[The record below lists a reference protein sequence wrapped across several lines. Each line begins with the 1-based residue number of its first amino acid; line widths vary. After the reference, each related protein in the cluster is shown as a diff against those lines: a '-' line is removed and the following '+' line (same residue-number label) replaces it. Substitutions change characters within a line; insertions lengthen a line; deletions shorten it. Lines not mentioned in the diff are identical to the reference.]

1 MSTLLIYKQRFL
13 QPNYKS
19 TPSKN
24 AAHIEYIGT
33 RPGVM
38 KEPNAHSG
46 LFGVA
51 DNQYKDVVSIAE
63 GRIRA
68 LDQSKAGRNVYRSII
83 SFTEEQARAL
93 QLNSLS
99 DWKAYVKDQISA
111 IAAANNI
118 KPTNVE
124 WLAAVHHKDG
134 HPHVHIAFWDKQ
146 QTIQVPF
153 VRKELVQKLRGTLIK
168 NTYPQLYTEYTE
180 AKAAAYK
187 DLRDLARSEA
197 MDYEAYLNNENI
209 IQLLEE
215 RLPEEDIK
223 SSSVMSVSEL
233 AGKPYM
239 PEVLRRLYQ
248 LRLDLP
254 QSGSLKYKLVSHEI
268 KERINDIIKIAL
280 NDERIRIV
288 FDRFISSKLD
298 LKEMYTENEDELMKA
313 QEHYTEKAFA
323 VFGNQILRL
332 MQRLHFDSMQTGD
345 ESPEAGDCMVA
356 AGSIVDM
363 LYQMSRITKQNYA
376 HIHALQA
383 AADSKNAKIE
393 AAIKARDKGL
403 GVEY

>member
-1 MSTLLIYKQRFL
+1 MSALLIYKQRFL

-24 AAHIEYIGT
+24 AAHVEYIGT

-51 DNQYKDVVSIAE
+51 DNQYKDVISIAE

-68 LDQSKAGRNVYRSII
+68 LEQSKAGRNVYRSII

-93 QLNSLS
+93 KLNTLS
-99 DWKAYVKDQISA
+99 DWKAYVKDQITA

-124 WLAAVHHKDG
+124 WLAAVHQKDG
-134 HPHVHIAFWDKQ
+134 HPHVHITFWDKQ
-146 QTIQVPF
+146 QQIQVPF
-153 VRKELVQKLRGTLIK
+153 VKKELVQKLRGAIIK
-168 NTYPQLYTEYTE
+168 NTYPQLYTEYSE
-180 AKAAAYK
+180 AKDAAYK
-187 DLRDLARSEA
+187 DLRKLARSEA

-215 RLPEEDIK
+215 RLPEGDIR
-223 SSSVMSVSEL
+223 SSSVISAAEL
-233 AGKPYM
+233 VGKPYM
-239 PEVLRRLYQ
+239 PEILQKIYQ
-248 LRLDLP
+248 LRIDLP
-254 QSGSLKYKLVSHEI
+254 QSGSLKYKIVSPEI
-268 KERINDIIKIAL
+268 KERIDDIIKIAL
-280 NDERIRIV
+280 KEERIRIV

-298 LKEMYTENEDELMKA
+298 LKEMYTENEGELMKA
-313 QEHYTEKAFA
+313 QEHYTKDAFA
-323 VFGNQILRL
+323 VFGNRLLQL
-332 MQRLHFDSMQTGD
+332 MQRLHFDTVQTGA
-345 ESPEAGDCMVA
+345 ESPADGDCMVT

-383 AADSKNAKIE
+383 AVDSKNAKME